1 MLLCPKLQVNSLS
14 WGCED
19 QEELVGTSLLPSVS
33 NSRGTKP
40 LEGGEEQAAALRTLA
55 WLRLEDLEVLSNQN
69 SMIFTHELS
78 MPSSPP
84 SLGSWAAQS
93 MGTILLVSF
102 RASLVSGEGLLICIW
117 HRGRSLLKV

>member
-55 WLRLEDLEVLSNQN
+55 WLRLEDLEGLSN
-69 SMIFTHELS
+69 
-78 MPSSPP
+78 
-84 SLGSWAAQS
+84 
-93 MGTILLVSF
+93 
-102 RASLVSGEGLLICIW
+102 
-117 HRGRSLLKV
+117 